1 MSTLVM
7 RECFPIT
14 EAECYLRSINHEQ
27 RVHEGYDFYPQILLP
42 GAVAILPANIGTNF
56 IGKCLS
62 PDLAQLG
69 MVRIGR
75 HPYLLPPNNPASPVS
90 TS

>member
-1 MSTLVM
+1 MLLEKHKS
-7 RECFPIT
+7 
-14 EAECYLRSINHEQ
+14 EQ

-42 GAVAILPANIGTNF
+42 GAVAILPANIGANF

-69 MVRIGR
+69 MVRIGW
-75 HPYLLPPNNPASPVS
+75 HPYLLPPNNPASPANTYRATHLEATWS
-90 TS
+90 KTS